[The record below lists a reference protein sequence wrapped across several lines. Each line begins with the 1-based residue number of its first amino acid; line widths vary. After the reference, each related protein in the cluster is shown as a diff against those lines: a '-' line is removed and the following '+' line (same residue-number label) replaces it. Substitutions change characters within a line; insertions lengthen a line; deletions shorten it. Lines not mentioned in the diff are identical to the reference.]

1 MCRHAVPAIWLYPE
15 AECDVEVALT
25 FRGNGFMTV
34 STPPYQDKWRIH
46 VDPSVPF
53 AKYRERYGFQ
63 SRHEFL
69 DYDGIREGPY
79 QTTHGWCIDQ
89 ANFVNWLVKE
99 LASLGFNDAET
110 GSVAYYYGRTF
121 LDHRHPE
128 KYLLIYPQETSIVD
142 QSVVL
147 SVTPTPRS
155 VYRIWFYLQ
164 LSGQKRSLET
174 PYLQKVERDGFVVTE
189 VGFLT
194 QRDLP
199 SLFASKSEN
208 ALLHGVLPYWVEKS
222 RI

>member
-15 AECDVEVALT
+15 TECDVEVTLT

-69 DYDGIREGPY
+69 DYDGMREGPY
-79 QTTHGWCIDQ
+79 QTTRGWCIDQ
-89 ANFVNWLVKE
+89 ADFINWQVKA
-99 LASLGFNDAET
+99 LSDLGFNDAET

-128 KYLLIYPQETSIVD
+128 KYLIICPQETSIVD
-142 QSVVL
+142 QSVALTVIPN
-147 SVTPTPRS
+147 PTS

-164 LSGQKRSLET
+164 LSDQKRELE
-174 PYLQKVERDGFVVTE
+174 PPLLSKVKRDGFVVTE

-194 QRDLP
+194 QREVPVLR
-199 SLFASKSEN
+199 ASQSGH
-208 ALLHGVLPYWVEKS
+208 ALLHGLLPHWVERS